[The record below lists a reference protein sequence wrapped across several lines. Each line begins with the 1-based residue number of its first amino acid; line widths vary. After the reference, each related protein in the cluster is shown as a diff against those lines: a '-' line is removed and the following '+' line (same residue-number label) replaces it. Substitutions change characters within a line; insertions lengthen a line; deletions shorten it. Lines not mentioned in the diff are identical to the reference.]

1 MTLNQNFKQIC
12 LIIIVKLAEVIYLP
26 KKKIKKK
33 KKTQKKTDNILK
45 YRAPNT
51 S

>member
-33 KKTQKKTDNILK
+33 KTQKKPDNILK

>member
-33 KKTQKKTDNILK
+33 KTQKKTDDILK

>member
-33 KKTQKKTDNILK
+33 KTQKKTDNILK